1 MFLSVQS
8 ITIRQIM
15 RQFAAQNVFS
25 NIRLLSILLCITLVQ
40 NTSAYSQETPE
51 PEPQLPIN
59 QNSTVDLASE
69 NGIEVGSEIGREIVK
84 SGTQAVDNSSNPDAT
99 NQTQTTATVQTEDG
113 IIRLEDTIRGNKEQ
127 PQVLTIV
134 PWQLPVHQR
143 INENTEWQLQVNQLT
158 SIERSAFLRNLAV
171 VNELKRAQKRA
182 DTSIEANESKD

>member
-1 MFLSVQS
+1 
-8 ITIRQIM
+8 M
-15 RQFAAQNVFS
+15 RQFVSQNVFS
-25 NIRLLSILLCITLVQ
+25 NIRLWGALLCLTLLQ

-59 QNSTVDLASE
+59 EQSQVDRANESSME
-69 NGIEVGSEIGREIVK
+69 IGSEIGQ
-84 SGTQAVDNSSNPDAT
+84 SGTQAVDNSLNADAT
-99 NQTQTTATVQTEDG
+99 GQTQTTASAQTEDG

-171 VNELKRAQKRA
+171 VNELKRAQKRV
-182 DTSIEANESKD
+182 DTSIEANERKD